1 MPVPPAPHTRTSI
14 PDLPRRLLQVLIVVG
29 LAMELYGQQWLNAI
43 VVTAILM
50 LTVLPA
56 FFARWAKFSIPYQ
69 FEVLAIIFI
78 FASLYLGERRDFYNR
93 FWWWDLALHSAS
105 GVLTGILGFLLVYVL
120 NQDPRIEVHIKPFFV
135 AFFAFCFATTVGT
148 LWEVF
153 EFTMDQLVGV
163 NMQKPTFSDPSGLT
177 DTMWDLIVNAIGS
190 LAVVVYGY
198 CYMHRPVRTTIEHW
212 IERFIATN
220 PRLFPPK

>member
-1 MPVPPAPHTRTSI
+1 MNDSPNSPNSFPG
-14 PDLPRRLLQVLIVVG
+14 LPRSLLQAMIVVG
-29 LAMELYGQQWLNAI
+29 LAMELYGQQWLNAA

-50 LTVLPA
+50 LTTLPA
-56 FFARWAKFSIPYQ
+56 LFARWANVLIPYQ
-69 FEVLAIIFI
+69 FEVLAIVFI

-105 GVLTGILGFLLVYVL
+105 GVLMGILGFLLVYVL
-120 NQDPRIEVHIKPFFV
+120 NQNPRIEVHIKPFFV

-153 EFTMDQLVGV
+153 EFAMDQLVGM
-163 NMQKPTFSDPSGLT
+163 NMQKPILSDPTGLT

-190 LAVVVYGY
+190 LAVVIYGY
-198 CYMHRPVRTTIEHW
+198 WYMKRPERSTIEFL

-220 PRLFPPK
+220 PRLFPPE